1 MNIERLV
8 HPGFWF
14 GKTPMQDALKL
25 AQMGVGG
32 FCLYGGTKE
41 QVAAFTQA
49 VRAASPLCKI
59 LISADYEDGLGRWLP
74 DAELLPSNM
83 ALGAADD
90 EQAAFEKGLLTAR
103 QAKSLGVD
111 WVFAP
116 VLDLADNP
124 QNPIVNTRS
133 FGANAELVIRLA
145 GALMDGLKQGGAL
158 NSLKHFPGHG
168 DTATDSHLALPT
180 VQKKTDQLKQNELV
194 PFEALLHKADSVMIG
209 HLLVPALDNKKPA
222 SLSKSI
228 ISDLLRQEMG
238 YQGCVVTDALL
249 MKAIGN
255 EKQAALDALNA
266 GADILL
272 VPENPFELIE
282 FLRAQHVPQ
291 AWLDRSEHAQ
301 DELCR
306 RADLIPAPTPQKAFA
321 ATDFSLRTARK
332 AVAQTG
338 RIFTLSPGETVS
350 YLEAGNDDKLSARP
364 FLETLQKN
372 GIHAKP
378 YTEGKTDKLLI
389 LCFRQYQAFKGKIDL
404 ENTEAQRLSQAAEQ
418 AGQCVFI
425 SFASPWAARAVPA
438 ATGALFAFSPAPA
451 FQQTAAA
458 VLTGKLK
465 PAGKIPVQL

>member
-1 MNIERLV
+1 MKIERLV

-14 GKTPMQDALKL
+14 GKTPLQDALKL

-49 VRAASPLCKI
+49 VRAASPLSKI
-59 LISADYEDGLGRWLP
+59 LISADYEDGLGRWLA
-74 DAELLPSNM
+74 DAPLLPSNM
-83 ALGAADD
+83 ALGAAAD

-133 FGANAELVIRLA
+133 FGADTQLVIRLA
-145 GALMDGLKQGGAL
+145 GAFMDGLKQGGAL

-168 DTATDSHLALPT
+168 DTATDSHLALPA
-180 VQKKTDQLKQNELV
+180 VQKTKDQLEQNELV

-222 SLSKSI
+222 SLSEAI
-228 ISDLLRQEMG
+228 ISGLLRKDMG
-238 YQGCVVTDALL
+238 YRGCVVTDALL

-282 FLRAQHVPQ
+282 FLRTQHLPQ
-291 AWLDRSEHAQ
+291 EWISRSEQAQ
-301 DELCR
+301 NELCR
-306 RADLIPAPTPQKAFA
+306 RADLVPALPPGEAFSD
-321 ATDFSLRTARK
+321 TDFCLRTARK
-332 AVAQTG
+332 AVAQAG
-338 RIFTLSPGETVS
+338 RVFTLAPGETVY

-364 FLETLQKN
+364 FLDSLQKN
-372 GIHAKP
+372 GILAKP
-378 YTEGKTDKLLI
+378 YAAGKTDKLLI

-404 ENTEAQRLSQAAEQ
+404 ENTEAQRLTQAAKQ
-418 AGQCVFI
+418 ANQCVFI

-451 FQQTAAA
+451 FQQAAA
-458 VLTGKLK
+458 EVLAGKLK

>member
-14 GKTPMQDALKL
+14 NKTPLQDAIKL

-41 QVAAFTQA
+41 QVTAFTKA
-49 VRAASPLCKI
+49 VRAASPLPKI

-74 DAELLPSNM
+74 DADLLPSNM
-83 ALGAADD
+83 ALGAAND
-90 EQAAFEKGLLTAR
+90 EKAAFEKGLLTAR

-133 FGANAELVIRLA
+133 FGCDPARVIRLA
-145 GALMDGLKQGGAL
+145 SALMDGLKQGGAL

-168 DTATDSHLALPT
+168 DTATDSHLALPF
-180 VQKKTDQLKQNELV
+180 VQKSQAQLKQNELV
-194 PFEALLHKADSVMIG
+194 PFKALLNKADSVMIG

-222 SLSKSI
+222 SLSKTI
-228 ISDLLRQEMG
+228 ISGLLRKEMD

-249 MKAIGN
+249 MKAIGD
-255 EKQAALDALNA
+255 EKQAALDALDA

-282 FLRAQHVPQ
+282 FLRAQNLPK
-291 AWLDRSEHAQ
+291 AWLDRSEQAQ
-301 DELCR
+301 NELCR
-306 RADLIPAPTPQKAFA
+306 RADLIPVLTQNEAFA
-321 ATDFSLRTARK
+321 HTDFCLRTARQ
-332 AVAQTG
+332 ALAQTG
-338 RIFTLSPGETVS
+338 QVFTLASGETVY

-364 FLETLQKN
+364 FLEELQKN
-372 GIHAKP
+372 GIRVQP
-378 YTEGKTDKLLI
+378 YTAGKTDKLLI

-404 ENTEAQRLSQAAEQ
+404 ENTEAQRLTNAANQAN
-418 AGQCVFI
+418 QCVFV
-425 SFASPWAARAVPA
+425 SFASPWAARAVPNA
-438 ATGALFAFSPAPA
+438 SGALFAFSPAPA
-451 FQQTAAA
+451 FQQAAA
-458 VLTGKLK
+458 EALTDRLK
-465 PAGKIPVQL
+465 PIGKIPVQL